1 MPFLYYIWQRY
12 AKKEKAEKGSGFA
25 RKNAT
30 FSSHKKM
37 APINR
42 RSFFH
47 IGLFRV
53 SGFFDAITN
62 FVTDE
67 ADDFDI
73 VLLADLGNGE
83 STIGIEGIDIVV

>member
-1 MPFLYYIWQRY
+1 M
-12 AKKEKAEKGSGFA
+12 KKWPPVIGGH
-25 RKNAT
+25 
-30 FSSHKKM
+30 FSY
-37 APINR
+37 
-42 RSFFH
+42 
-47 IGLFRV
+47 GLFCV

-73 VLLADLGNGE
+73 VLLADLGDGE